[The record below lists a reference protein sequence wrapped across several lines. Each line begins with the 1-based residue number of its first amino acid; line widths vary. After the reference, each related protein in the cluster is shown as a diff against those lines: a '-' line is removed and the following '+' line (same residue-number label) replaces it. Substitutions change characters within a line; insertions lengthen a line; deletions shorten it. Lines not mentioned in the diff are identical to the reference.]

1 MSQDDVVSQENVE
14 YTFNASALGIGGRYV
29 QGGREIVV
37 PSLASVALASTGGD
51 GSTEVGEYKSEAIA
65 FKSARSWVSGR
76 CNGTTYTTRSEI
88 VIEGLSI
95 FNKVSVTKLRAVVTS
110 TRDAS
115 QPEEEGTFEVD
126 AEYEGVMADDCVVE
140 PLVHDKGHRNATY
153 RHHHQQVMSSRG
165 PSLAA
170 GRKGSD
176 ASAERGDSVR
186 TSVVKALPMQILPET
201 GLETDGNVLIVP
213 GIGRIY
219 FGELLVKR
227 GKRRV
232 SLMRVE
238 LGPKD
243 GAERLMTATPYIADS
258 GMLSIG
264 SGDGNGEPIWP
275 RN

>member
-1 MSQDDVVSQENVE
+1 MSQDNVE
-14 YTFNASALGIGGRYV
+14 YTFNASALGIGGRYT
-29 QGGREIVV
+29 QRGREIVV

-51 GSTEVGEYKSEAIA
+51 GSTEVGAYESEAIA
-65 FKSARSWVSGR
+65 FKTARSRVSGR
-76 CNGTTYTTRSEI
+76 CEGTVYTTQSEI

-115 QPEEEGTFEVD
+115 RPDEEGIFEVD
-126 AEYEGVMADDCVVE
+126 AEYVGVIAADCVVE
-140 PLVHDKGHRNATY
+140 PMVHDKRHRDATY
-153 RHHHQQVMSSRG
+153 RDHYKHVMSS
-165 PSLAA
+165 
-170 GRKGSD
+170 KGSSFAVSNMRSD
-176 ASAERGDSVR
+176 ASPERDSVR
-186 TSVVKALPMQILPET
+186 TSVVKELPVQILSET
-201 GLETDGNVLIVP
+201 GLETDGNVLLVP

-243 GAERLMTATPYIADS
+243 GEERLMAATPYVADS

-264 SGDGNGEPIWP
+264 LGDGNGEPIWP
-275 RN
+275 RQ

>member
-1 MSQDDVVSQENVE
+1 MSQDNVE
-14 YTFNASALGIGGRYV
+14 YTFNASALGIGGRYT
-29 QGGREIVV
+29 QRGREIVV

-65 FKSARSWVSGR
+65 FKSARSRVSGR
-76 CNGTTYTTRSEI
+76 CDGSVYTTQSEI

-95 FNKVSVTKLRAVVTS
+95 FNKVSVRKLRAVVTS

-115 QPEEEGTFEVD
+115 RPDEEGTFEVD
-126 AEYEGVMADDCVVE
+126 AEYDGVMADDCVVV

-153 RHHHQQVMSSRG
+153 RDHLKQVMSS
-165 PSLAA
+165 
-170 GRKGSD
+170 KGSSY
-176 ASAERGDSVR
+176 AVGGTGTEVSADRGDSVR
-186 TSVVKALPMQILPET
+186 TSIVKELPAQILPAA
-201 GLETDGNVLIVP
+201 GIETDGNVLMVP

-219 FGELLVKR
+219 FGELVAMR

-238 LGPKD
+238 LGPKE
-243 GAERLMTATPYIADS
+243 GEGRLMAATPYVADS
-258 GMLSIG
+258 GSLSIG

-275 RN
+275 RV

>member
-1 MSQDDVVSQENVE
+1 MDNVE

-29 QGGREIVV
+29 QGGQEIVV

-65 FKSARSWVSGR
+65 FKSARSQVSGH
-76 CNGTTYTTRSEI
+76 CKGSVYTTRSEI

-95 FNKVSVTKLRAVVTS
+95 FSKVSVVRLKAVVKS

-115 QPEEEGTFEVD
+115 RPEEEGTFEVE

-140 PLVHDKGHRNATY
+140 PLVYDKRHCNATY

-170 GRKGSD
+170 GGVRSD
-176 ASAERGDSVR
+176 SSAERGDSVR
-186 TSVVKALPMQILPET
+186 TSVVKALPVQILPDT

-243 GAERLMTATPYIADS
+243 GDERLMAATPYVADS

-275 RN
+275 RH